1 MSKKKQTTEEPEKM
15 LPATQEAGEMVSQ
28 ADAALPDYLRGFG
41 SEGNENVGREDFTVP
56 RLVVLQALSPEV
68 DPSNAQKY
76 MPDAKIGMIM
86 NTVTRSLTNN
96 LQVVNVYF
104 VKEFAVFKKR
114 SAGGGFRGVFPSQG
128 DAISFVENQEDARDL
143 EVTEQ
148 AVHYLLLLNPET
160 KQPCGEAAL
169 VMTST
174 KMKVSRNWNALIKLA
189 SGPRFAGVWDLSTV
203 SEKNAKGAYFNLT
216 VKPAGFIPA
225 GAVPAARALLEAV
238 STGAKSVDREQDASI
253 VEEGNY

>member
-1 MSKKKQTTEEPEKM
+1 MTKKKQEAEKM
-15 LPATQEAGEMVSQ
+15 LPATQTPGELVSQ
-28 ADAALPDYLRGFG
+28 EDSSLPDYLRGFG
-41 SEGNENVGREDFTVP
+41 SEGNENVGRDDFTVP

-68 DPSNAQKY
+68 DPSNTQKY
-76 MPDAKIGMIM
+76 IPEAKIGMIM
-86 NTVTRSLTNN
+86 NTVTRALSNSLRA
-96 LQVVNVYF
+96 VNVYF

-114 SAGGGFRGVFPSQG
+114 SAGGGFRGVYPTQNE
-128 DAISFVENQEDARDL
+128 AISFLESQEDSRDL

-148 AVHYLLLLNPET
+148 AVHYLLLLDPQT
-160 KQPCGEAAL
+160 GRPAGEAAL

-189 SGPRFAGVWDLSTV
+189 GGPRFAGVWDLSTV

-225 GAVPAARALLEAV
+225 GAVNAARALLDAV
-238 STGAKSVDREQDASI
+238 ASGTRAVEREQEVTVAED
-253 VEEGNY
+253 VNY